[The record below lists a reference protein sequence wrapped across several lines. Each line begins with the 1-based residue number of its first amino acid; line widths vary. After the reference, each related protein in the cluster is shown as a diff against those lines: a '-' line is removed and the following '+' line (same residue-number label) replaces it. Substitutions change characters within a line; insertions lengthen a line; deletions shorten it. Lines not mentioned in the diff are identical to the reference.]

1 MVEEPLLETADEL
14 REEELDEPT
23 PPGFAPGDDELLL
36 VVIPPCD
43 EMKAAAVTT
52 STTVIAERAK
62 DRFRAARAVLLWP
75 TSNIKLLLWCRWKVS
90 YKTGRTWSRTSGPGK
105 MLRHQSPSLG
115 IETVREAV

>member
-1 MVEEPLLETADEL
+1 LLETDDEL
-14 REEELDEPT
+14 REEELDELT

-52 STTVIAERAK
+52 STTVTAERAR

-75 TSNIKLLLWCRWKVS
+75 ASNLIYARLVCWC
-90 YKTGRTWSRTSGPGK
+90 
-105 MLRHQSPSLG
+105 
-115 IETVREAV
+115 